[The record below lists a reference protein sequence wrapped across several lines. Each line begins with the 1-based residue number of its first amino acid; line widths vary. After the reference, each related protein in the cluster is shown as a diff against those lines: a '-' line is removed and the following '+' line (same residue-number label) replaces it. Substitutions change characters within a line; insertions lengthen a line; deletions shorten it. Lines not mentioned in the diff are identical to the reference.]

1 MRVENEVL
9 REEAPI
15 NKPSARGLA
24 RLVNATRWSLA
35 GFRSALRHEEAFRQ
49 ELALLVLLA
58 PIGLWLG
65 DTGVERAL
73 LVGSLLVVLITEL
86 LNTAVESVVDRIS
99 PEAHALSKRAKDV
112 GSAAVF
118 LSLVCVAVT
127 WGLIL
132 LG

>member
-1 MRVENEVL
+1 MRVENDVL
-9 REEAPI
+9 REEAPM
-15 NKPSARGLA
+15 NKPRARGLA

-49 ELALLVLLA
+49 ELALFVLLT
-58 PIGLWLG
+58 PVGLWLG

>member
-1 MRVENEVL
+1 MRVENEAL
-9 REEAPI
+9 REEAPM

-49 ELALLVLLA
+49 ELALFVLLT
-58 PIGLWLG
+58 PVGLWLG

>member
-9 REEAPI
+9 REEAPM

-132 LG
+132 FG

>member
-9 REEAPI
+9 REEAPM

-35 GFRSALRHEEAFRQ
+35 GFRSALQHEEAFRQ

-118 LSLVCVAVT
+118 LSLVCAAVT

>member
-86 LNTAVESVVDRIS
+86 LNTAVEAVVDRIS